1 MVVLRDKR
9 DNQDNQ
15 DQKGHKFDIILC
27 WIHNYIKK
35 KINMVKVHPENS
47 EKKYELYYFMRNV
60 ACGVILCLCIWI
72 GMIVIIFYSECDEKH
87 IIDGS
92 N

>member
-1 MVVLRDKR
+1 
-9 DNQDNQ
+9 
-15 DQKGHKFDIILC
+15 
-27 WIHNYIKK
+27 
-35 KINMVKVHPENS
+35 MVKVYPENS

-87 IIDGS
+87 IIIDGS